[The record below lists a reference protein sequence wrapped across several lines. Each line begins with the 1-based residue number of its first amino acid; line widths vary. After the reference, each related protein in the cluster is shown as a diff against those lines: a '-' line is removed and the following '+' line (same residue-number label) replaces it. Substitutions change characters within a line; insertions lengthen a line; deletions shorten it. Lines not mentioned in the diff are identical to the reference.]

1 MNSFVSSVNAKQ
13 HVHGQN
19 TGLYAKSLPA
29 MLSHN
34 TSPSTGKEQS
44 FVRPAQEQQLFQKD
58 QSKSDMYTGLL
69 LKGIIPDST
78 TN

>member
-29 MLSHN
+29 MLLHN
-34 TSPSTGKEQS
+34 TSPSHWKRAVFCET
-44 FVRPAQEQQLFQKD
+44 RPGATAVSEG
-58 QSKSDMYTGLL
+58 SK
-69 LKGIIPDST
+69 
-78 TN
+78 